1 MFRQDLT
8 GPVKL
13 IQANVEIDIGRAS
26 ADEVERAGSLIP
38 DSRRSEVF
46 RWRLQNGCMC
56 FVARAGSTLV
66 ACNWVRLFPG
76 VDDGDMIALGEGEA
90 YHFDIYV
97 DENWRGSRVG
107 GALSS
112 HIRLFEQQRGCM
124 AIYTRISVFNRKS
137 LKAARFIGWKPTG
150 LILRVRGSKSG
161 GWPILT
167 LWGSAHPLERLR
179 RNQEAF
185 G

>member
-1 MFRQDLT
+1 VADLTRPFRCFEINLMFRQDLT

-97 DENWRGSRVG
+97 DETCVVAGLAARSVRICACSNNSAAARRYTRGS
-107 GALSS
+107 
-112 HIRLFEQQRGCM
+112 
-124 AIYTRISVFNRKS
+124 VFSTAN
-137 LKAARFIGWKPTG
+137 
-150 LILRVRGSKSG
+150 
-161 GWPILT
+161 
-167 LWGSAHPLERLR
+167 H
-179 RNQEAF
+179 
-185 G
+185 